1 MSNYKFREY
10 NSILKDMLNEE
21 DTIDNI
27 LVRYLDSKPSR
38 EEKELLTIPEK
49 WAKYAFE
56 NESQY
61 YITFYNKESQPFV
74 CVNFKKISI
83 GLTFLEY
90 NEQNELVEHLR
101 MVYDRYDIMH
111 WIKTDEYKPH
121 PNNKLFLKQIEVHY
135 ENSKQKN
142 TYQALF
148 IQKQKMM
155 RVSTTQIDK
164 ASKSYNNE
172 EKETKVNLSNN
183 FIEPPKH
190 YLDYAHLFDYKE
202 ILKSEYLD
210 IPISDKE

>member
-1 MSNYKFREY
+1 MKYKFKRY
-10 NSILKDMLNEE
+10 NSASLGLMDEEVTKNYIRDIYLNQ
-21 DTIDNI
+21 
-27 LVRYLDSKPSR
+27 KPSA
-38 EEKELLTIPEK
+38 EESKFLQDSDE

-61 YITFYNKESQPFV
+61 YVTFYKEEKPFV
-74 CVNFKKISI
+74 CLNFKKISI
-83 GLTFLEY
+83 NLIFLEY

-121 PNNKLFLKQIEVHY
+121 PNNKLFLKQVEVIY
-135 ENSKQKN
+135 ENSNQKK
-142 TYQALF
+142 TYKALF
-148 IQKQKMM
+148 IQKKKLMK
-155 RVSTTQIDK
+155 VSTTQIDK

-210 IPISDKE
+210 IPVSDKE